1 MRYPALRREQRAV
14 TDSDVPSRAD
24 LPRKNAVVSNLRG
37 SRKPH
42 LAAKQSV
49 YADPRT
55 MADKNKVVYLG
66 SAADASLADRG
77 PVHARISLYLD
88 VIFDNHTT
96 RLRDFAP
103 ASVLLFCKS
112 EAVSPENYATL
123 KHHAVA
129 DPAVFPHNDV

>member
-1 MRYPALRREQRAV
+1 MFVPGEVMGYPALRREQRAV

-55 MADKNKVVYLG
+55 MAEL
-66 SAADASLADRG
+66 AA
-77 PVHARISLYLD
+77 
-88 VIFDNHTT
+88 
-96 RLRDFAP
+96 
-103 ASVLLFCKS
+103 
-112 EAVSPENYATL
+112 EAEA
-123 KHHAVA
+123 A
-129 DPAVFPHNDV
+129 